1 MLRKK
6 LVRQVDPEEE
16 AKPEKYEAHHAEDE
30 CDLKSISS
38 AFYKQLLR
46 MQIPK
51 VPKVAGNL
59 MVFFVL

>member
-30 CDLKSISS
+30 CDLKSISFM
-38 AFYKQLLR
+38 FYEQLLHTK
-46 MQIPK
+46 IPNAQK
-51 VPKVAGNL
+51 RQSSH
-59 MVFFVL
+59 